1 MASAW
6 HIGQQVH
13 CQAEHSA
20 CLVTSA
26 VKLSRQSDAVSSNKL
41 AQQRATPAAAVKDEA
56 PRHLT
61 LGTALTAVKQPIT
74 DPALTMTE
82 PDL

>member
-1 MASAW
+1 
-6 HIGQQVH
+6 
-13 CQAEHSA
+13 
-20 CLVTSA
+20 
-26 VKLSRQSDAVSSNKL
+26 VSSNKL